1 MPGDEDTPIILG
13 RPFLN
18 TTDTVIYIGSEQI
31 YFRFPKV
38 CCQFNSYTNHEQPKK
53 SQSRRRRQSR
63 HRSFKDRWAGFPG
76 VTRSNDVVLE
86 QKVEAKKIEDEPVKE
101 PR

>member
-18 TTDTVIYIGSEQI
+18 TTDAVIYIGSGQI
-31 YFRFPKV
+31 HFQLPKV

-53 SQSRRRRQSR
+53 SRSRRRQSR
-63 HRSFKDRWAGFPG
+63 HRSFKDGWAGFPE
-76 VTRSNDVVLE
+76 VTRPNDIVLE
-86 QKVEAKKIEDEPVKE
+86 PKVEAKKIEDDLVKE